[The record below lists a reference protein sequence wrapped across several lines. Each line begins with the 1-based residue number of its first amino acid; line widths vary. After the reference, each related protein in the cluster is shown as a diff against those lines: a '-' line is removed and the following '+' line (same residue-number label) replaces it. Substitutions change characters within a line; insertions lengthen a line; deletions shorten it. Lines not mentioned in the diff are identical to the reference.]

1 MPEGVPGGCAQGVCP
16 KGVPRGAPR
25 GNLRYHTGSATTNV
39 QPVWVCG
46 CKCSAGSTGVA
57 QGAQGHMHKA
67 GVPTQSKGTTAL
79 VQNSCTKLVAGLSQA
94 QGNKNQMPAQQPFF
108 ARNLAPPMSNVHTKA
123 WEQANYTCA
132 RGVMPRGVCPRGCA
146 QGVYPRGVPKG
157 VHPRGCGCNMIS
169 AGTGDSG
176 R

>member
-1 MPEGVPGGCAQGVCP
+1 MNTRATGATPTGAPRGVPMGCVPKGCAPRGVPKGYTQRGAVVEHSKQELLILAGEARATGAHPRVCQRVYQVGVPRGCAQRVCP
-16 KGVPRGAPR
+16 RGVPRGAPR

-94 QGNKNQMPAQQPFF
+94 QGNKN
-108 ARNLAPPMSNVHTKA
+108 
-123 WEQANYTCA
+123 
-132 RGVMPRGVCPRGCA
+132 
-146 QGVYPRGVPKG
+146 
-157 VHPRGCGCNMIS
+157 
-169 AGTGDSG
+169 
-176 R
+176 